1 MPRKEGLKETEFL
14 DALRSRSSFFKK
26 RMYHL
31 CLLLLK
37 KKKKKQQGR
46 RRQWEGLRTQLL
58 GLFHSFSHLLGEEF
72 RKKALPFL
80 GRDTNE
86 KPMLMREIYLGLTV
100 PQRQQQDV
108 RRPKLASRQKVK
120 EVAGREVPLEIG
132 SRQ

>member
-14 DALRSRSSFFKK
+14 GALRSRGSFFKK

-37 KKKKKQQGR
+37 KKKKQQGR
-46 RRQWEGLRTQLL
+46 RRKWEGLRTELL

-86 KPMLMREIYLGLTV
+86 KHMLTREIYLGLTV
-100 PQRQQQDV
+100 PRRQQQEV